1 MKKEEQN
8 DAKNPIEKLLRM
20 DRMPH
25 IWCPGC
31 GIGTVVTSFTEAVR
45 KNNEDPDKLMV
56 VSGIGCT
63 GRVAGYVNLDSF
75 HTTHGRAIPFATG
88 LKLANPDL
96 KVIVFSGDGD
106 LAGIGGNHLIHAA
119 RRNMDILVI
128 CVNNF
133 NYAMTGGQVAA
144 TTPKGANASTA
155 PYGNFENAFSLPYLV
170 DAAGATYVAR
180 WTCLHLRRVT
190 KSIQEALNHRGFS
203 FIEVITPCV
212 TLYARRN
219 RLGDGLNLLKYYYDN
234 SEIQHG
240 ADTKTLDIDYQGKLI
255 VGKFIDKEEP
265 TFLDS
270 MDTHLS
276 NVIGDDYQLYGRLNN
291 D

>member
-1 MKKEEQN
+1 MEEF
-8 DAKNPIEKLLRM
+8 LRM
-20 DRMPH
+20 ERIPH

-31 GIGTVVTSFTEAVR
+31 GIGTVVTSFIDALK
-45 KNNEDPDKLMV
+45 KNKENPDNLAI

-63 GRVAGYVNLDSF
+63 GRVAGYVKLDSF

-88 LKLANPDL
+88 LKLANPRL

-106 LAGIGGNHLIHAA
+106 LFGIGGNHFIHAA
-119 RRNMDILVI
+119 RRNMDLTVI

-144 TTPKGANASTA
+144 TTPKNANASTA
-155 PYGNFENAFSLPYLV
+155 PYGNFEGAFNLPYLA
-170 DAAGATYVAR
+170 DACGANFVAR
-180 WTCLHLRRVT
+180 WTALHLRRVT
-190 KSIQEALNHRGFS
+190 KSIQEALNRKGFS

-219 RLGDGLNLLKYYYDN
+219 RLGDGLNLLKYYYEK
-234 SEIQHG
+234 SEIRHG
-240 ADTKTLDIDYQGKLI
+240 ADTRTLDIDFQGKLI
-255 VGKFIDKEEP
+255 VGKFIERDRP
-265 TFLDS
+265 TFLEAMNS
-270 MDTHLS
+270 HLS
-276 NVIGDDYQLYGRLNN
+276 NVLGDDYQLYGRTSH

>member
-1 MKKEEQN
+1 MNEEERKEE
-8 DAKNPIEKLLRM
+8 KNPMEDFLRM
-20 DRMPH
+20 DRIPH

-31 GIGTVVTSFTEAVR
+31 GIGTVVTSFADALKKSDLDLNKVA
-45 KNNEDPDKLMV
+45 V

-63 GRVAGYVNLDSF
+63 GRVAGYVKFDSF
-75 HTTHGRAIPFATG
+75 HSTHGRAIPFATG

-96 KVIVFSGDGD
+96 KVVVFSGDGD
-106 LAGIGGNHLIHAA
+106 IAGIGGNHLIHAA

-144 TTPKGANASTA
+144 TTPLTANLSTA
-155 PYGNFENAFSLPYLV
+155 PYGNFEYPFSLPYLV
-170 DAAGATYVAR
+170 ETCGATYVAR
-180 WTCLHLRRVT
+180 WTALHIRRVT
-190 KSIQEALNHRGFS
+190 KSIQEALAKKGFS

-219 RLGDGLNLLKYYYDN
+219 RLGDGLNLLKYYYDK

-240 ADTKTLDIDYQGKLI
+240 ADTRTVGIDYQGKLI
-255 VGKFIDKEEP
+255 VGKFVDKEKP
-265 TFLDS
+265 TFLEC
-270 MDTHLS
+270 MNTHLQKTLGEKY
-276 NVIGDDYQLYGRLNN
+276 VPYGVKP
-291 D
+291 